1 MDRNRKLS
9 IISFTGKGKRLSQTI
24 EEQLTDIEVSLFTKH
39 KPDIGEEGSQWVP
52 YVENSVGQWAKEQME
67 KGNAMLFIG
76 ACGIAVRAAA
86 PYVTDKLYDSPILV
100 MDEHAKHVIPLLAG
114 HMGGANGLAR
124 FIGRK
129 TGAEPVITT
138 ATDINGIFAIDLF
151 AKRNGLLITN
161 RQGIARVS
169 SKALDR
175 KTITISIEP
184 GHRKQ
189 DSLMPEGVCIT
200 DYPPACPADVV
211 ITSQEYE
218 YDTEL
223 LLKPKEYV
231 IGMGCRRGKERT
243 EIQAFILRELDRVGI
258 CLCQVYAL
266 ASIDQKRNEQ
276 GLAEWCR
283 REKIPFVTYT
293 AQELKEIKGTFGSS
307 LFVEE
312 TVGVDNVCE
321 RAALKACG
329 WGGKLICEKRAENGM
344 TFAAAKREWMVDFD
358 EE

>member
-1 MDRNRKLS
+1 MDRSRNLS
-9 IISFTGKGKRLSQTI
+9 IISFTDRGKRLSLTV
-24 EEQLTDIEVSLFTKH
+24 EGRLTDIEVSLFTKH
-39 KPDIGEEGSQWVP
+39 KPGTGEGDSQRVP
-52 YVENSVGQWAKEQME
+52 YVEASVGQWAKEQME

-100 MDEHAKHVIPLLAG
+100 MDEHANHVIPLLSG
-114 HMGGANGLAR
+114 HMGGANELAR
-124 FIGRK
+124 LVARK

-138 ATDINGIFAIDLF
+138 ATDINETFAIDVF
-151 AKRNGLLITN
+151 AKRNGLLITD
-161 RQGIARVS
+161 RRGIARVS
-169 SKALDR
+169 SKALDG

-184 GHRKQ
+184 GHKKQ
-189 DSLMPEGVCIT
+189 ESLVPKGVRIT
-200 DYPPACPADVV
+200 DFPPPCPADVV
-211 ITSQEYE
+211 VTSQEYE

-223 LLKPKEYV
+223 LLRPKEYV
-231 IGMGCRRGKERT
+231 IGMGCRKGKERT
-243 EIQAFILRELDRVGI
+243 EIQAFILRELDRLGI

-266 ASIDQKRNEQ
+266 ASIAHKRDER

-293 AQELKEIKGTFGSS
+293 AQELKEMKGAFCGSP
-307 LFVEE
+307 FVEE

-321 RAALKACG
+321 RAALKGCG
-329 WGGKLICEKRAENGM
+329 RGGKLICQKRAENGM
-344 TFAAAKREWMVDFD
+344 TFAAARREWMVDFD